1 MPIPLIVPNDA
12 GAFAKRLTL
21 VSPGENLL
29 AFGDLLTWEEYVEM
43 WSRVTGVKASFERK
57 TVEEHDSFAPGGYG
71 EEILEMYAYALEF
84 GYWVLG
90 MGVWS
95 FRRIWGLR

>member
-29 AFGDLLTWEEYVEM
+29 AFGDLLTWEEY
-43 WSRVTGVKASFERK
+43 
-57 TVEEHDSFAPGGYG
+57 
-71 EEILEMYAYALEF
+71 AYALEF

-95 FRRIWGLR
+95 FRRA